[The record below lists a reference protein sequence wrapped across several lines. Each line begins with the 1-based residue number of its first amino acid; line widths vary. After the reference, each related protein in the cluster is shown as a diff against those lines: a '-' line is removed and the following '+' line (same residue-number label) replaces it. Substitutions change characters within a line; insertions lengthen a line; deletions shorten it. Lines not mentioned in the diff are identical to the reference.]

1 MEEARHWVWAKR
13 KHGLISPHLQVPK
26 NPSSSFD
33 DSWEEQAFAEDAGG
47 PLGGCIWPP
56 RSYSCSFCR
65 REFRSA
71 QALGGHM
78 NVHRRDRARLKQ
90 SPDFHHREILHQNHH
105 QPHNNYSIPLHHH
118 NPLITT
124 TTTTSLG
131 PQYGPSQVCAL
142 VYNPNPNSDPA
153 GFIPSPSS
161 SPSCKKLQNCEKQAA
176 ASLFPP
182 YFSSSLVLE
191 NNKRSNSPTINP
203 FPQSWSN
210 LATDKYYHDS
220 IQQAHIGDQK
230 KISSITVE
238 SGSCRS
244 TTKVDYVKSTD
255 LSVSLN
261 LVVCHAFSTDQK
273 VGGKDQEAVLSC
285 KRRRIEPYLSVP
297 SPLKSSS
304 DESKG
309 AFELSP
315 CSIEDLDLELRLG
328 HRPKVK

>member
-13 KHGLISPHLQVPK
+13 KHGQLMVNPHLQVPK
-26 NPSSSFD
+26 ISSSSYD
-33 DSWEEQAFAEDAGG
+33 DSWEEQAFAEDASG

-90 SPDFHHREILHQNHH
+90 SPDLHHREILHQNHH
-105 QPHNNYSIPLHHH
+105 QPHMTNNSIPLHHH
-118 NPLITT
+118 QNPLITT
-124 TTTTSLG
+124 TTATSLG
-131 PQYGPSQVCAL
+131 LQYGPSKVCAL

-153 GFIPSPSS
+153 GFINPSPSCNKS
-161 SPSCKKLQNCEKQAA
+161 QNCEKQAA
-176 ASLFPP
+176 MLFPP

-191 NNKRSNSPTINP
+191 NNKRSNSTS

-220 IQQAHIGDQK
+220 NQKDHIGDQK

-238 SGSCRS
+238 SGSCRR
-244 TTKVDYVKSTD
+244 TTNVDYVKSTD

-261 LVVCHAFSTDQK
+261 LVVCHAFSTDHESG
-273 VGGKDQEAVLSC
+273 GGKDQEAVVSC
-285 KRRRIEPYLSVP
+285 KRRRTEPYSTVP
-297 SPLKSSS
+297 ASPLKVSSYKL
-304 DESKG
+304 EET
-309 AFELSP
+309 ELSRP
-315 CSIEDLDLELRLG
+315 YSIEDLDLELRLG
-328 HRPKVK
+328 DRPKVT